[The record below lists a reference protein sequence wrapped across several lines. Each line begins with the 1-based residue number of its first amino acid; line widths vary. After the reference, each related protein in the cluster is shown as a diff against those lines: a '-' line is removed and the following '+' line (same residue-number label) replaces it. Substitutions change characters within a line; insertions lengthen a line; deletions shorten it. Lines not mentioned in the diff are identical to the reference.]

1 MSELKKRITDDMK
14 SAMKAKD
21 KEFLRATRMIIEAIK
36 QKEVDERVELDDSQV
51 LTVINKMV
59 KQRKDSISQF
69 DLAGRTDLV
78 EIEEAELEIIKKYM
92 PEQLSDEEVE
102 IFVDKAINDSGS
114 DSMKDMGKLMGILKG
129 QLDGKAD
136 MGAVSQL
143 IKSKL
148 S

>member
-1 MSELKKRITDDMK
+1 MSELKKSITDDMK

-36 QKEVDERVELDDSQV
+36 QKEVDERVELDDPQV

-69 DLAGRTDLV
+69 DVAGRTDLV

-114 DSMKDMGKLMGILKG
+114 DSMKDMGKLMGMLKG

-143 IKSKL
+143 IKAKL

>member
-102 IFVDKAINDSGS
+102 IFVDKTINDSGS
-114 DSMKDMGKLMGILKG
+114 DSMKDMGKLMGMLKG

>member
-102 IFVDKAINDSGS
+102 IFVDKTINDSGS
-114 DSMKDMGKLMGILKG
+114 DSMKDMGKLMGMLKG

-143 IKSKL
+143 IKAKL

>member
-36 QKEVDERVELDDSQV
+36 QKEVDERVELNDSQV

-114 DSMKDMGKLMGILKG
+114 DSMKDMGKLMGMLKG

-143 IKSKL
+143 IKAKL

>member
-1 MSELKKRITDDMK
+1 MSELKQRITDDMK

-114 DSMKDMGKLMGILKG
+114 DSMKDMGKLMGMLKG

-143 IKSKL
+143 IKAKL

>member
-114 DSMKDMGKLMGILKG
+114 DSMKDMGKLMGMLKG

-143 IKSKL
+143 IKAKL

>member
-1 MSELKKRITDDMK
+1 MSELKQRITADMK

-36 QKEVDERVELDDSQV
+36 QKEVDERVELDDPQV

-69 DLAGRTDLV
+69 DVAGRTDLV

>member
-36 QKEVDERVELDDSQV
+36 QKEVDERVELDDPQV

-69 DLAGRTDLV
+69 DIAGRTDLV

-114 DSMKDMGKLMGILKG
+114 DSMKDMGKLMGMLKG

>member
-36 QKEVDERVELDDSQV
+36 QKEVDERVELNDSQV

-102 IFVDKAINDSGS
+102 VFVDKAINDSGS
-114 DSMKDMGKLMGILKG
+114 DSMKDMGKLMGMLKG

>member
-36 QKEVDERVELDDSQV
+36 QKEVDERVELDDPQV

-69 DLAGRTDLV
+69 DVAGLTDLV
-78 EIEEAELEIIKKYM
+78 EIEETELEIIKKYM
-92 PEQLSDEEVE
+92 PEQLSDEEIE

-114 DSMKDMGKLMGILKG
+114 DSMKDMGKLMGMLKG

-143 IKSKL
+143 IKAKL

>member
-36 QKEVDERVELDDSQV
+36 QKEVDERVELDDPQV

-114 DSMKDMGKLMGILKG
+114 DSMKDMGKLMGMLKG

-143 IKSKL
+143 IKAKL

>member
-36 QKEVDERVELDDSQV
+36 QKEVDERVELDDPQV

-69 DLAGRTDLV
+69 DVAGRTDLV

-114 DSMKDMGKLMGILKG
+114 DSMKDMGKLMGMLKG

>member
-1 MSELKKRITDDMK
+1 MADIKTQISDDVK
-14 SAMKAKD
+14 VAMRSRD
-21 KEFLRATRMIIEAIK
+21 KERLAALRLILAAFK

-69 DLAGRTDLV
+69 DVAGRTDLV

-102 IFVDKAINDSGS
+102 IFVDKTINDSGS
-114 DSMKDMGKLMGILKG
+114 DSMKDMGKLMGMLKG